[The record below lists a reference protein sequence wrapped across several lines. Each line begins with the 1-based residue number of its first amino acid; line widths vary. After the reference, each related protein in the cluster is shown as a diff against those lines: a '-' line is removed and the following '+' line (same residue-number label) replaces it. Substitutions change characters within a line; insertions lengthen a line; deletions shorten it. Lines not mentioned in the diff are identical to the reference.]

1 MFQKRKR
8 TFPGP
13 TNVPNIPS
21 ARDEEEELENGVL
34 LRRFAHQVAGRSPM
48 YCFDNNETVCKP
60 LNMREAEF
68 YNSRGF
74 PKRLERFTPRYHG
87 STVAV
92 CHGSDVIAI
101 DQAVTGQSSGALSG
115 RNRNPP
121 ESESGSS
128 CSDEDDEELN
138 SEEEAMREELSP
150 WSAKIHQKET
160 LQQKIELIM
169 LENVTAN
176 QSKPCIL
183 DLKVGTCLW
192 YPHDSYRKRRNHEQK
207 VKSTTSKSLGL
218 RLHGLQIYDSTHD
231 KYHYRDKFHGR
242 KLTVEQLVETVQRF
256 LHSADRRLWDGICA
270 ALITRLTQLRNMID
284 FAKATYAGFLHGDE
298 NYTGPD
304 EGYLYGLNHLINII
318 QKTIKSNA
326 HVQ

>member
-1 MFQKRKR
+1 MAENCPNHCPTKQTFQKRKR
-8 TFPGP
+8 TFPGA
-13 TNVPNIPS
+13 TDVPNIPRE
-21 ARDEEEELENGVL
+21 RDEEEELENGVL

-101 DQAVTGQSSGALSG
+101 DQAVTGQSSASLSG

-138 SEEEAMREELSP
+138 SEEEAMHEELSP

-160 LQQKIELIM
+160 LQQKIG
-169 LENVTAN
+169 
-176 QSKPCIL
+176 KDCIL
-183 DLKVGTCLW
+183 LVSGRRI
-192 YPHDSYRKRRNHEQK
+192 PDSGQIREIRQVTPTLFLPGRTYIKILEEKRFGA
-207 VKSTTSKSLGL
+207 KS
-218 RLHGLQIYDSTHD
+218 
-231 KYHYRDKFHGR
+231 
-242 KLTVEQLVETVQRF
+242 VQ
-256 LHSADRRLWDGICA
+256 
-270 ALITRLTQLRNMID
+270 
-284 FAKATYAGFLHGDE
+284 
-298 NYTGPD
+298 
-304 EGYLYGLNHLINII
+304 
-318 QKTIKSNA
+318 
-326 HVQ
+326 